1 MNSKLMAQIF
11 SDIIAVAQ
19 MPKIINGEVYMEHRR
34 NISVTD
40 EMIEAM
46 LFAQRELRCINVGFG
61 SYDCY
66 EQTIDDVS
74 VDSCLV
80 GEINRLNNEGITTI
94 GCCCGHGKKQGYI
107 QVTPSH
113 IEKMISLGYK
123 QLSVDEYGNGGWC
136 FKPKT
141 VLPVL

>member
-19 MPKIINGEVYMEHRR
+19 MPKVINGEIYIEHRR

-46 LFAQRELRCINVGFG
+46 LFAQRELRCKNIGFG

-66 EQTIDDVS
+66 EQTMNDVS
-74 VDSCLV
+74 VDGCLV
-80 GEINRLNNEGITTI
+80 GEINHLNNLGITTI
-94 GCCCGHGKKQGYI
+94 GCCCGHGKRQGYI
-107 QVTPSH
+107 QVTPLH
-113 IEKMISLGYK
+113 IEKMINLEYE
-123 QLSVDEYGNGGWC
+123 QLPLDENGNGEWC

-141 VLPVL
+141 ILPVL